1 MDKDTIP
8 YHDTTIRNTG
18 HRNTDHQRGGGPA
31 QPSEIQFS
39 AVAFLLI
46 VLLRIS
52 AQRPDTP
59 DSIEST
65 SQPGDKP
72 ASPMQKRASSVW
84 SSIAWLA
91 VVLLLLGCAP
101 GDLSRPSTG
110 WSPVAAAPIPQSTG
124 SLINEGST
132 FSPED
137 NLLSVTDPNP
147 FVVGHVIEI
156 GGELME
162 VTSISFRDLGV
173 ARGMSGTTPRAHPDG
188 SEIMLLAGDMAIYIG
203 TKQGAV
209 KSLRDDGSGI
219 PSVEWISSPLDPEQ

>member
-1 MDKDTIP
+1 
-8 YHDTTIRNTG
+8 
-18 HRNTDHQRGGGPA
+18 
-31 QPSEIQFS
+31 
-39 AVAFLLI
+39 
-46 VLLRIS
+46 
-52 AQRPDTP
+52 
-59 DSIEST
+59 
-65 SQPGDKP
+65 
-72 ASPMQKRASSVW
+72 MQKRALPGW

-110 WSPVAAAPIPQSTG
+110 WSPVAAAPIPQTTG

-162 VTSISFRDLGV
+162 VTSVSFRDLGV
-173 ARGMSGTTPRAHPDG
+173 ARGINGTTPRAHPDG

>member
-1 MDKDTIP
+1 MGKDTIP
-8 YHDTTIRNTG
+8 YHDTTI
-18 HRNTDHQRGGGPA
+18 
-31 QPSEIQFS
+31 
-39 AVAFLLI
+39 AVFLLI
-46 VLLRIS
+46 ILLRNF
-52 AQRPDTP
+52 THGP

-65 SQPGDKP
+65 SQPVDEP
-72 ASPMQKRASSVW
+72 ASPMRRRALPGWVSFVL
-84 SSIAWLA
+84 LA
-91 VVLLLLGCAP
+91 TVLLLLACAP
-101 GDLSRPSTG
+101 GDLSQSSTG

-137 NLLSVTDPNP
+137 NLLTVTDPNP

-162 VTSISFRDLGV
+162 VTSISFRDLSV
-173 ARGMSGTTPRAHPDG
+173 ARGVNGTTPKAHPDG
-188 SEIMLLAGDMAIYIG
+188 SEIMLLAGDVAIYIG

-219 PSVEWISSPLDPEQ
+219 PSVEWTSSPLDPEQ